1 MWRQVSNSE
10 QSVLEDYNR
19 ASYGNV
25 HERKWGKNHMNY
37 LVAGTAVT
45 REAGSMAEMLPKF
58 GVIALAVAIV
68 IIALIIYS
76 KYDKKN
82 K

>member
-1 MWRQVSNSE
+1 MKKVRN
-10 QSVLEDYNR
+10 ED
-19 ASYGNV
+19 
-25 HERKWGKNHMNY
+25 MNY
-37 LVAGTAVT
+37 LVAATAVT
-45 REAGSMAEMLPKF
+45 REAGSMSEMLPKF

-68 IIALIIYS
+68 IVALIIYS